1 MNRALETLES
11 NEALTVAAVARR
23 LGVAPSTLRTWDRRY
38 GIGPSKHNVG
48 THRRYSSNDLLRLT
62 AMARLIVAGVAP
74 KDAADKALKLTI
86 KNGKS
91 SAEKICQKSEDQS
104 DLVQLIHKSAT
115 KFDQTKIERLIRK
128 SIAEIGVEA
137 TWVEVISP
145 LLTEIGDDWART
157 GVGIEIE
164 HLVSEILQKILS
176 ENFGNLAKPKNARPV
191 LLACIGEE
199 MHSLA
204 LTALAAVLA
213 EAKIKCIFLGART
226 PQEAINQIVIK
237 TAPPVIFLWAQ
248 LSQNADFSFVK
259 KLPSIRPAPR
269 VFLGGPGWTAS
280 NGRSS
285 NKLISDKT
293 ILTTGLGDARDQI
306 RQALAL

>member
-1 MNRALETLES
+1 
-11 NEALTVAAVARR
+11 
-23 LGVAPSTLRTWDRRY
+23 
-38 GIGPSKHNVG
+38 
-48 THRRYSSNDLLRLT
+48 LT

-91 SAEKICQKSEDQS
+91 SVEKICQKSEDQS

-128 SIAEIGVEA
+128 SIAEIGVEG

-199 MHSLA
+199 LHSLA

-248 LSQNADFSFVK
+248 LSQNADFNFVK

-280 NGRSS
+280 KGRGS